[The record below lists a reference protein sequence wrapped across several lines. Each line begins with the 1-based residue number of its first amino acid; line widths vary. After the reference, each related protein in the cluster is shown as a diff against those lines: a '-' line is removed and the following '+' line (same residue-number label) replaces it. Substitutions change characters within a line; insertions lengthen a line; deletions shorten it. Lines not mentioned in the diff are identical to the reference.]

1 MSISSLPSQG
11 DLQDPEVQSTP
22 GTGRSPCSIISIL
35 SNVYSYILIITPRI
49 WATSQCGPLFSL
61 EYEGDNFQ
69 QYPVH
74 RSIKIMRICK
84 GYNGLSTNEVR

>member
-11 DLQDPEVQSTP
+11 DLQDPEVQNTP
-22 GTGRSPCSIISIL
+22 GAGRSPCSIISFL
-35 SNVYSYILIITPRI
+35 SNFYSYILIIIPRI
-49 WATSQCGPLFSL
+49 GATSQCGPLFSL
-61 EYEGDNFQ
+61 EHEDDNFQ

-84 GYNGLSTNEVR
+84 GYNGLSTNQV